1 MNTPETFLDAFADHI
16 RERFSDTLYCYAG
29 YTGVS
34 GALLVKLK
42 RVELRVVL
50 RPWLRHRPVGLQDIT
65 RSLERYKHFRGQLP
79 NIHVHIA
86 SEFRDNAV
94 RNVAQSGFQTLL
106 SLDKK
111 ARVVAITGT
120 DNLPKPLLDA
130 LFDFCTR
137 NNFKISYDF
146 VGTLVHEGRDGS
158 VAKADP
164 PPPGARNPR
173 LFISYSWDGDAHKL
187 WVLKLAADLTRSG
200 VKVLIDE
207 WDLPSFNDDLHLFME
222 TGIRD
227 SDYVL
232 MVCTPE
238 YARKANVRKGGV
250 GVESSIITGEFYDHS
265 KASKFIA
272 IVRGAVNG
280 PQSCLPTYMK
290 SRFAID
296 FTNDQIHKTQ
306 FDALLRRLFRQPKYR
321 RPDLGRPPDLG
332 SQDI

>member
-1 MNTPETFLDAFADHI
+1 MDTPETFLHAFAKHV

-29 YTGVS
+29 YTGLA

-42 RVELRVVL
+42 RIELRVVF
-50 RPWLRHRPVGLQDIT
+50 RPWLRQGPVGLQDIT
-65 RSLERYKHFRGQLP
+65 RSLERYRHFRGQLP

-86 SEFRDNAV
+86 SAFRDNAI
-94 RNVAQSGFQTLL
+94 RHVAQSNFQTLVF
-106 SLDKK
+106 LDKK
-111 ARVVAITGT
+111 TPAITLLGT
-120 DNLPKPLLDA
+120 ANLPKPLLDA
-130 LFDFCTR
+130 FFDFCTR
-137 NNFKISYDF
+137 NGFKVSYDF
-146 VGTLVHEGRDGS
+146 VGRLVREGRVEE
-158 VAKADP
+158 VAKVDATP
-164 PPPGARNPR
+164 VLATNPR
-173 LFISYSWDGDAHKL
+173 LFISYSWDSDVHKL

-232 MVCTPE
+232 MVCTPD

-250 GVESSIITGEFYDHS
+250 GMESSIITGEFYDES

-272 IVRGAVNG
+272 IVRGGGAG
-280 PQSCLPTYMK
+280 PQSCLPTYLR

-296 FTNDQIHKTQ
+296 FTNDQVYKTQ
-306 FDALLRRLFRQPKYR
+306 FEALLRRLFRQPKYR
-321 RPDLGRPPDLG
+321 RPDLGPLPNLA